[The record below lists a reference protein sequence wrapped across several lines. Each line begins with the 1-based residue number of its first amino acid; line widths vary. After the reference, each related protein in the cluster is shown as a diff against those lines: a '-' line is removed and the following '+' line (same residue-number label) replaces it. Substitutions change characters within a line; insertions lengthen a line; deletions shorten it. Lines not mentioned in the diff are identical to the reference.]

1 MSRDPHRALLAAL
14 TTYLGPLD
22 NVVARTRDWSSATFT
37 GMLHDLSFTSTAPPV
52 LIKALPDI
60 DLPMQGHFVA
70 DLRIIACQTCSIPTQ
85 AQIEVLTIR
94 EDVFRA

>member
-1 MSRDPHRALLAAL
+1 MSRDPHKALMAAL

-52 LIKALPDI
+52 LIEALPDV
-60 DLPMQGHFVA
+60 DLPMPGHFVA
-70 DLRIIACQTCSIPTQ
+70 DLRVITCQTGNIPTQ

-94 EDVFRA
+94 EDVFRR